1 MGQAKEANDLG
12 TRTRDKMCVGKLQKE
27 EEEEET
33 KLLYFLKLRKKK
45 RTKRFLTENK
55 NMKLF
60 SKKIHKS

>member
-45 RTKRFLTENK
+45 TYKTVPNRKQKHETIFKENT
-55 NMKLF
+55 
-60 SKKIHKS
+60 